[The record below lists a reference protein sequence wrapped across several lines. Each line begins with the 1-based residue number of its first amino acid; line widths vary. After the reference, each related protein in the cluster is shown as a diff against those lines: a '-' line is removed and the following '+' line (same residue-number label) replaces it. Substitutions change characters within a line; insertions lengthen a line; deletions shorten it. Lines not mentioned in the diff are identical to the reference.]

1 MQTDTR
7 VWGHAHMCQKQDIW
21 GHAHMCEIKYLL
33 FFYFF
38 LIGKKWLDLWDIEVL
53 YKVLTI

>member
-1 MQTDTR
+1 
-7 VWGHAHMCQKQDIW
+7 
-21 GHAHMCEIKYLL
+21 MCEIKYLL